1 MRLAARHP
9 GLTRI
14 PGTHGLR
21 ADFPFEGSRAWRQS
35 DAVQRALRIFS
46 ALWRWWAA
54 ARTRNELHQL
64 SDHALRDI
72 GLRRNDIDSL
82 YR

>member
-1 MRLAARHP
+1 MQ
-9 GLTRI
+9 G
-14 PGTHGLR
+14 
-21 ADFPFEGSRAWRQS
+21 
-35 DAVQRALRIFS
+35 ALRILT

-54 ARTRNELHQL
+54 ARTRTELRQL